1 MRVDADT
8 LFDPRPIRPLQIRVF
23 VFCALVALLD
33 AVDSQAIGVA
43 GPLMASQLKM
53 SAAAFAPAYSAGL
66 LGAAIGALAFG
77 PVSDRFGRRPA
88 LLFTTTL
95 FGVFTL
101 LTATANSFPM
111 LFAYRLIAGLGL
123 GGATPCFITMA
134 AEYSPQRSRAMFVSL
149 LWAGYPLG
157 NSVGGVMTSFL
168 VARFHWPVLF
178 IAAGTPAMLLAL
190 AMLAFLPESLRFLAS
205 TGRSTLAL
213 KVARKLDPELPVN
226 TVIATRV
233 RPRAARIPLRDLFTE
248 GRAATTVLV
257 GLMLY
262 FGFAT
267 TTVIV
272 LQTPTLFRQAGI
284 PLNTSALLVA
294 IYSLVATF
302 GMAIAGRLMERF
314 GAVAALTP
322 PFIGGGLLLASL
334 GLVDSSPIAAGAIM
348 LLLGLTASV
357 GASGAIALAA
367 TSYPTEMRSTGTG
380 WAMAL
385 GRFGQVCSPLVI
397 GVMLAFHWSPA
408 EILAAMAL
416 APLLGGIC
424 VLLKAKWSG
433 GTPRAVPNGLI
444 DTAAAE
450 TLRHPRA
457 TI

>member
-1 MRVDADT
+1 MRVDADA
-8 LFDPRPIRPLQIRVF
+8 LFDTRPIGSLQIRVF

-43 GPLMASQLKM
+43 GPLMAAGLKM
-53 SAAAFAPAYSAGL
+53 SPAAFAPAYSAGL
-66 LGAAIGALAFG
+66 LGAAIGALLFG
-77 PVSDRFGRRPA
+77 PVSDRYGRRPA
-88 LLFTTTL
+88 LLFTTAL

-101 LTATANSFPM
+101 LTALTNSFPL
-111 LFAYRLIAGLGL
+111 LFACRFIAGLGL

-134 AEYSPQRSRAMFVSL
+134 AEYAPQRSRAMFVSL

-178 IAAGTPAMLLAL
+178 LAAGAPTILVVL
-190 AMLAFLPESLRFLAS
+190 AMLAFLPESVRFLAS
-205 TGRSTLAL
+205 GGQPDAAL
-213 KVARKLDPELPVN
+213 RIARRLDPNLPRD
-226 TVIATRV
+226 TEIAGTQHS
-233 RPRAARIPLRDLFTE
+233 PRASIPLRELFTE
-248 GRAATTVLV
+248 GRAPTTILV

-284 PLNTSALLVA
+284 PLHTSALLVA

-302 GMAIAGRLMERF
+302 GMAIAGRLLERF

-322 PFIGGGLLLASL
+322 PFIGGGILLASL
-334 GLVDSSPIAAGAIM
+334 GLVDSSPLAAGAIM

-357 GASGAIALAA
+357 GSSGAIALAA
-367 TSYPTEMRSTGTG
+367 TSYPTEMRSAGTG

-397 GVMLAFHWSPA
+397 GAMLAFHWTPA
-408 EILAAMAL
+408 EILIAMAL
-416 APLLGGIC
+416 APVLGGIC
-424 VLLKAKWSG
+424 VLLKAKF
-433 GTPRAVPNGLI
+433 
-444 DTAAAE
+444 TAPVVA
-450 TLRHPRA
+450 LPQA
-457 TI
+457 TV

>member
-1 MRVDADT
+1 MRIEADR
-8 LFDPRPIRPLQIRVF
+8 LLDSREVGALQIRVF
-23 VFCALVALLD
+23 AFCAAVALLD

-43 GPLMASQLKM
+43 GPLMAAQLKM

-77 PVSDRFGRRPA
+77 PMSDRFGRKPA

-95 FGVFTL
+95 FGTFTV
-101 LTATANSFPM
+101 LTALANSFPL
-111 LFAYRLIAGLGL
+111 LFLFRLIAGLGL

-134 AEYSPQRSRAMFVSL
+134 AEFAPQKSRAMFVSL

-168 VARFHWPVLF
+168 VSRFHWPVIF
-178 IAAGTPAMLLAL
+178 VVAGVPTLLLAV
-190 AMLAFLPESLRFLAS
+190 AMSLLMPESLRFLAS
-205 TGRSTLAL
+205 TGQGRAAAR
-213 KVARKLDPELPVN
+213 VARKLDPELPGDVEIV
-226 TVIATRV
+226 TPV
-233 RPRAARIPLRDLFTE
+233 RAARLAKIPLRDLFVE
-248 GRAATTVLV
+248 GRAATTILV

-284 PLNTSALLVA
+284 PLHVSALLVA

-302 GMAIAGRLMERF
+302 GMAIAGRLLERF
-314 GAVAALTP
+314 GAVAALLP
-322 PFIGGGLLLASL
+322 PFIGGGVLLASL
-334 GLVDSSPIAAGAIM
+334 GPASSSPFAAGVIM

-357 GASGAIALAA
+357 GSSGAIALAA
-367 TSYPTEMRSTGTG
+367 TSYPTAMRSAGTG

-397 GVMLAFHWSPA
+397 GVMLAFHWTPSA
-408 EILAAMAL
+408 ILAAMAL
-416 APLLGGIC
+416 APLGGGIC
-424 VLLKAKWSG
+424 VLLKSRFAADLSG
-433 GTPRAVPNGLI
+433 TAQ
-444 DTAAAE
+444 AAA
-450 TLRHPRA
+450 
-457 TI
+457 

>member
-1 MRVDADT
+1 MRVNADALLDS
-8 LFDPRPIRPLQIRVF
+8 RPIGSLQIRVF

-43 GPLMASQLKM
+43 GPLMAAGLKM
-53 SAAAFAPAYSAGL
+53 SPAAFAPAYSAGL

-77 PVSDRFGRRPA
+77 PVSDRYGRRPA
-88 LLFTTTL
+88 LLYTTGV

-101 LTATANSFPM
+101 LTAFTNSFPL
-111 LFAYRLIAGLGL
+111 LFACRLIAGLGL

-134 AEYSPQRSRAMFVSL
+134 AEYAPQRSRAMFVSL

-168 VARFHWPVLF
+168 VARFHWPVIFL
-178 IAAGTPAMLLAL
+178 AAGTPTILLVL

-205 TGRSTLAL
+205 AGKTAAAL
-213 KVARKLDPELPVN
+213 RVARRLDPELPHN
-226 TVIATRV
+226 SEIAGAMRA
-233 RPRAARIPLRDLFTE
+233 PAARVPLRDLFTE
-248 GRAATTVLV
+248 GRAPTTILV

-302 GMAIAGRLMERF
+302 GMAIAGRLLERF

-322 PFIGGGLLLASL
+322 PFIGGGVLLASL
-334 GLVDSSPIAAGAIM
+334 GLVDSSPLAAGAIM

-367 TSYPTEMRSTGTG
+367 TSYPTAMRSAGTG

-397 GVMLAFHWSPA
+397 GAMLAFHWTPA
-408 EILAAMAL
+408 EILIAMAL
-416 APLLGGIC
+416 APVLGGAC
-424 VLLKAKWSG
+424 VLLKAKF
-433 GTPRAVPNGLI
+433 
-444 DTAAAE
+444 TAPSVA
-450 TLRHPRA
+450 LSPPA
-457 TI
+457 TV